1 MWQNFLHEFTRVVT
15 VLDKHQGSCMIL
27 LTIALV
33 ACGIISCYIAAKN
46 IKLMRELETKR
57 SSPYVVLETTQSVPF
72 YGVRIVNMGLT
83 AARNIIVET
92 QPKMRIAFPRYQKPI
107 GFVDKILQ
115 VLVPQKAY
123 SCNIGSWHDLK
134 KECPSLV
141 YRCIVRYESEWGE
154 KYESE
159 YTLDYSVYE
168 HLIHRDE
175 RTLTDLTK
183 KFEDFC
189 REFHN
194 LATGFYKPH
203 VLTEDYDKYTKKM
216 EQEIEDFRARKNCG
230 AAILQVPKNVDET
243 KGVTNDK

>member
-1 MWQNFLHEFTRVVT
+1 MWHNFLHTLVHVMT
-15 VLDKHQGSCMIL
+15 VLDAHQGSCMVL

-33 ACGIISCYIAAKN
+33 ACGILSCYIAAKN
-46 IKLMRELETKR
+46 IKLMRKLEANR
-57 SSPYVVLETTQSVPF
+57 SSPYVVLETTQSIPF
-72 YGVRIVNMGLT
+72 FGVRMVNMGLT
-83 AARNIIVET
+83 VARNITVET
-92 QPKMRIAFPRYQKPI
+92 QPKMRIAFPSYQKPI
-107 GFVDKILQ
+107 GFLDKMLS

-123 SCNIGSWHDLK
+123 ACDIGSWDNLK

-168 HLIHRDE
+168 HLIHREE

-189 REFHN
+189 REFHL
-194 LATGFYKPH
+194 LASGFHKPH
-203 VLTEDYDKYTKKM
+203 VLTEDYDKYNEKI
-216 EQEIEDFRARKNCG
+216 EQMIEDFKAKQEDCPV
-230 AAILQVPKNVDET
+230 ASQVPDQREEA
-243 KGVTNDK
+243 KGV

>member
-1 MWQNFLHEFTRVVT
+1 MWQDFLNELAHVMAA
-15 VLDKHQGSCMIL
+15 LDTHQGSCMVL

-46 IKLMRELETKR
+46 IKLMRKLETKR
-57 SSPYVVLETTQSVPF
+57 SSPYVVLETTQSIPF

-83 AARNIIVET
+83 AARNIIVEM

-107 GFVDKILQ
+107 GFLDKKLP

-134 KECPSLV
+134 NECQSMV

-159 YTLDYSVYE
+159 YILDYSVYE
-168 HLIHRDE
+168 HLIHREE

-183 KFEDFC
+183 KFEEFC
-189 REFHN
+189 REFHHF
-194 LATGFYKPH
+194 ATGFYKPH
-203 VLTEDYDKYTKKM
+203 VLTEDYDKYNKKIEQM
-216 EQEIEDFRARKNCG
+216 IEDRVANNKDSSEISQAPEQE
-230 AAILQVPKNVDET
+230 DEAE
-243 KGVTNDK
+243 GV

>member
-1 MWQNFLHEFTRVVT
+1 MWHNFLDELACVVT
-15 VLDKHQGSCMIL
+15 ILDAHQGSCMVL

-57 SSPYVVLETTQSVPF
+57 SSPYVVLETTQSIPF
-72 YGVRIVNMGLT
+72 FGVRMVNMGLT
-83 AARNIIVET
+83 VARNITVET
-92 QPKMRIAFPRYQKPI
+92 QPKMRIAFPSYQKPI
-107 GFVDKILQ
+107 GFLDKMLS

-123 SCNIGSWHDLK
+123 ACDIGSWDDLK

-154 KYESE
+154 KHESE
-159 YTLDYSVYE
+159 YALDYSVYE
-168 HLIHRDE
+168 HLIHREE

-189 REFHN
+189 REFHHF
-194 LATGFYKPH
+194 ATGFYKPH
-203 VLTEDYDKYTKKM
+203 VLTEDYDKYNKKIEQM
-216 EQEIEDFRARKNCG
+216 IEDRVANNKDSSEISQAPEQE
-230 AAILQVPKNVDET
+230 DEAE
-243 KGVTNDK
+243 GV

>member
-1 MWQNFLHEFTRVVT
+1 MWHNFLDELACVVT
-15 VLDKHQGSCMIL
+15 ILDAHQGSCMVL

-46 IKLMRELETKR
+46 IKLMRKLETKR

-92 QPKMRIAFPRYQKPI
+92 QPKMHIAFPRYQKPI
-107 GFVDKILQ
+107 GFLDKMLP
-115 VLVPQKAY
+115 VLVPHKAY
-123 SCNIGSWHDLK
+123 ACDIGSWDDLK

-159 YTLDYSVYE
+159 YMLDYSVYE
-168 HLIHRDE
+168 HLIHREE

-183 KFEDFC
+183 KFEEFC
-189 REFHN
+189 REFNH
-194 LATGFYKPH
+194 LTSGFHRLH
-203 VLTEDYDKYTKKM
+203 VLTEDYDGYNKKRKHM
-216 EQEIEDFRARKNCG
+216 IEDFKAKKKYG
-230 AAILQVPKNVDET
+230 SAISQVSEQEDEA
-243 KGVTNDK
+243 KGTTDDK

>member
-1 MWQNFLHEFTRVVT
+1 MWHNFLHELVPVVT
-15 VLDKHQGSCMIL
+15 ALDKHQGSCMII

-33 ACGIISCYIAAKN
+33 ACGILSCYIAAKN
-46 IKLMRELETKR
+46 IKMMRKLEANR

-72 YGVRIVNMGLT
+72 FGVRMVNMGLT
-83 AARNIIVET
+83 VARNITVET
-92 QPKMRIAFPRYQKPI
+92 QPKMRIAFPSYQKPI
-107 GFVDKILQ
+107 GFLDKMLS

-123 SCNIGSWHDLK
+123 ACDIGSWDNIK

-168 HLIHRDE
+168 HLIHREE

-189 REFHN
+189 REFHHF
-194 LATGFYKPH
+194 ATGFYKPH
-203 VLTEDYDKYTKKM
+203 VLTEDYDNYNNKM
-216 EQEIEDFRARKNCG
+216 EREIEEFKAKKSGRT
-230 AAILQVPKNVDET
+230 AILQVQDQANEAEGAHD
-243 KGVTNDK
+243 D

>member
-1 MWQNFLHEFTRVVT
+1 MWHNFLHELTHVMSI
-15 VLDKHQGSCMIL
+15 LDSHQGSCMVL

-46 IKLMRELETKR
+46 IKLMRKLEANR
-57 SSPYVVLETTQSVPF
+57 SSPYIVLETTQSVPF
-72 YGVRIVNMGLT
+72 YGIRMVNMGLT
-83 AARNIIVET
+83 AARNIVVET
-92 QPKMRIAFPRYQKPI
+92 QPKMRIAFQRYQKPI
-107 GFVDKILQ
+107 GFLDRLLP

-123 SCNIGSWHDLK
+123 ACDIGSWDDLK

-159 YTLDYSVYE
+159 YALDYSVYE
-168 HLIHRDE
+168 HLIHREE

-189 REFHN
+189 REFHHF
-194 LATGFYKPH
+194 ATGFYKPH
-203 VLTEDYDKYTKKM
+203 VLTEDYDKYNKKI
-216 EQEIEDFRARKNCG
+216 EQMIENFKAKQEADSAVS
-230 AAILQVPKNVDET
+230 QVSDQKKEA
-243 KGVTNDK
+243 KGVGDVP

>member
-1 MWQNFLHEFTRVVT
+1 MWHNFLHELVPVVT
-15 VLDKHQGSCMIL
+15 ALDKHQGSCMII

-33 ACGIISCYIAAKN
+33 ACGILSCYIAAKN
-46 IKLMRELETKR
+46 IKMMRKLEANR
-57 SSPYVVLETTQSVPF
+57 SSPYVVLETTQSIPF
-72 YGVRIVNMGLT
+72 FGVRMVNMGLT
-83 AARNIIVET
+83 VARNITVET
-92 QPKMRIAFPRYQKPI
+92 QPKMRIAFPSYQKPI
-107 GFVDKILQ
+107 GFLDKMLS

-123 SCNIGSWHDLK
+123 ACDIGSWDNLK

-168 HLIHRDE
+168 HLIHREE

-189 REFHN
+189 REFHL
-194 LATGFYKPH
+194 LASGFHKPH
-203 VLTEDYDKYTKKM
+203 VLTEDYDKYNEKI
-216 EQEIEDFRARKNCG
+216 EQMIEDFKAKQEDCPV
-230 AAILQVPKNVDET
+230 ASQVPDQREEA
-243 KGVTNDK
+243 KGV

>member
-1 MWQNFLHEFTRVVT
+1 MWQNFLHELTRVVT
-15 VLDKHQGSCMIL
+15 VLDKHQGSCMVL

-33 ACGIISCYIAAKN
+33 ACGIISCYIAARN
-46 IKLMRELETKR
+46 IMLMRKLEANR
-57 SSPYVVLETTQSVPF
+57 SSPYVVLETTQSIPF
-72 YGVRIVNMGLT
+72 YGIRIVNMGLT

-92 QPKMRIAFPRYQKPI
+92 QPKVSIAFPRYRKPI
-107 GFVDKILQ
+107 GFLDKMLP
-115 VLVPQKAY
+115 VLVPQKSYA
-123 SCNIGSWHDLK
+123 CDIGSWDDIK
-134 KECPSLV
+134 KECPSMV
-141 YRCIVRYESEWGE
+141 YSCIVRYESEWGE

-168 HLIHRDE
+168 HLIHRKE

-203 VLTEDYDKYTKKM
+203 VLTEDYDRYTRKM
-216 EQEIEDFRARKNCG
+216 DEEVEDFMARRKGG
-230 AAILQVPKNVDET
+230 AAILQVPGQEDKT
-243 KGVTNDK
+243 KGATDDK

>member
-1 MWQNFLHEFTRVVT
+1 MWHNFLHKLVHVIA
-15 VLDKHQGSCMIL
+15 VLDAHQGSCMVL

-33 ACGIISCYIAAKN
+33 ACGILSCFIAAKN
-46 IKLMRELETKR
+46 IKLMRKIEANR
-57 SSPYVVLETTQSVPF
+57 SSPYVVLETTQGIPF
-72 YGVRIVNMGLT
+72 FGVRMVNMGLT
-83 AARNIIVET
+83 VARNITVET
-92 QPKMRIAFPRYQKPI
+92 QPKMRIAFPSYQKPI
-107 GFVDKILQ
+107 GFLDKMLS

-123 SCNIGSWHDLK
+123 ACDIGSWDNLK

-168 HLIHRDE
+168 HLIHREE

-189 REFHN
+189 REFHL
-194 LATGFYKPH
+194 LASGFHKPH
-203 VLTEDYDKYTKKM
+203 VLTEDYDKYNKKIEQM
-216 EQEIEDFRARKNCG
+216 IEDCVAKNKDSSEISQAPEQE
-230 AAILQVPKNVDET
+230 DEA
-243 KGVTNDK
+243 KGV